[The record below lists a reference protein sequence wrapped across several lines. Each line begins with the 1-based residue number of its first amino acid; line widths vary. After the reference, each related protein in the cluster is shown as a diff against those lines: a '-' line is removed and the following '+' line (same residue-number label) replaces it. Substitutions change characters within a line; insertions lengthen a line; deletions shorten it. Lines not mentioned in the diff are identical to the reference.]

1 MPLSI
6 VVPLAACVLAAV
18 CARPLAERLP
28 PRTAT
33 WLLTLSAL
41 ALAAASCAALGL
53 VAIAAAMRLPA
64 VDSLGG
70 LSFPAVAQLDPAPV
84 PLGVVAGVL
93 FAAAALAALRAAW
106 LRTAALVAVRRE
118 ARGLSGDDQ
127 VVVIEDDSVDAYAVP
142 GPRGRIVV
150 TTGMLDALTEAECE
164 VLLAHERAHASASHY
179 LFTASARLSAAANP
193 LLRPLASAIS
203 YSVERWADERAA
215 TVTGSRILAAHTI
228 AKAALAA
235 AECPPQRT
243 GTDAVLAAVPDRTEL
258 RRAGSVPRRVEAL
271 LGPPPRR
278 HTMLLILA
286 VVLVAVAGLAAFD
299 AATDLHAMVEFA
311 QAAASA

>member
-6 VVPLAACVLAAV
+6 VVPLAACALAAV

-41 ALAAASCAALGL
+41 ALAAASCAAVGL

-64 VDSLGG
+64 VDALGG

-84 PLGVVAGVL
+84 PLGVVAGAL

-193 LLRPLASAIS
+193 VLRPLASAIS

-215 TVTGSRILAAHTI
+215 AVTGSRTLAAHTI

-235 AECPPQRT
+235 AECP
-243 GTDAVLAAVPDRTEL
+243 AAAHRHR
-258 RRAGSVPRRVEAL
+258 RRARRRAE
-271 LGPPPRR
+271 P
-278 HTMLLILA
+278 
-286 VVLVAVAGLAAFD
+286 D
-299 AATDLHAMVEFA
+299 
-311 QAAASA
+311 

>member
-6 VVPLAACVLAAV
+6 LVPLGACVLAAV

-33 WLLTLSAL
+33 WLLTLSAV
-41 ALAAASCAALGL
+41 ALAAASCAAVGF
-53 VAIAAAMRLPA
+53 VAIAAAMRLPV
-64 VDSLGG
+64 VDALGG
-70 LSFPAVAQLDPAPV
+70 LSIPTVSQVDPAPV
-84 PLGVVAGVL
+84 PLGVIAGGL
-93 FAAAALAALRAAW
+93 FAAAALGAVRAAW
-106 LRTAALVAVRRE
+106 LRTAALIAVRRE
-118 ARGLSGDDQ
+118 ASGLSGDDQ
-127 VVVIEDDSVDAYAVP
+127 VAVIEDDSVDAYAVP
-142 GPRGRIVV
+142 GPHGRIVV
-150 TTGMLDALTEAECE
+150 TTGMLDALSEAECE

-193 LLRPLASAIS
+193 VLRPVASAIS
-203 YSVERWADERAA
+203 FSVERWADERAA
-215 TVTGSRILAAHTI
+215 TVTGNRLLTAHTI

-235 AECPPQRT
+235 ADAPPQRASA
-243 GTDAVLAAVPDRTEL
+243 GAVLAVVPTRSEL

-278 HTMLLILA
+278 NTALLLLA
-286 VVLVAVAGLAAFD
+286 VVLVAVAGLAALD
-299 AATDLHAMVEFA
+299 AASDLHAMVEFA